1 MFLKTTVKV
10 PIDRSVVAAR
20 RRLCGGGGG
29 GKRGEMRL
37 GEKEEEEAV
46 LVAPISQFLTT
57 SNIRMRS
64 GAISAVADS
73 TFWWIYEASSVL
85 QVRVD
90 SIYEEIFQERV
101 LMTTSVVRGS
111 RNAKAM
117 HEIL

>member
-1 MFLKTTVKV
+1 MSQRLTCELRRRRKSELPTKLPLLSSTNPVIFLKTTVKV

-37 GEKEEEEAV
+37 GEKEEEAV

-64 GAISAVADS
+64 GAISGGLYLWV
-73 TFWWIYEASSVL
+73 
-85 QVRVD
+85 
-90 SIYEEIFQERV
+90 ER
-101 LMTTSVVRGS
+101 
-111 RNAKAM
+111 
-117 HEIL
+117 

>member
-1 MFLKTTVKV
+1 M
-10 PIDRSVVAAR
+10 
-20 RRLCGGGGG
+20 
-29 GKRGEMRL
+29 
-37 GEKEEEEAV
+37 

-73 TFWWIYEASSVL
+73 TFWWIYEAFSVL

>member
-1 MFLKTTVKV
+1 MSRRLTCELKSVKEKLKRSEPPNNIARFILHKPCNISQTTVKV

-64 GAISAVADS
+64 GAISGGLY
-73 TFWWIYEASSVL
+73 FW
-85 QVRVD
+85 VD
-90 SIYEEIFQERV
+90 
-101 LMTTSVVRGS
+101 L
-111 RNAKAM
+111 
-117 HEIL
+117 